1 MEKLDVVS
9 AHCSMLSLSLSSLS
23 VYYHKTTL
31 CDSSGTLVSSDS
43 PSRMLSL
50 TSLLCTFKVQWWS
63 FGLMHILLYAGPT
76 WRKNC
81 RECKGEKSAR
91 MKPHCYVLDMSH
103 MHELLYITNNPLNVL
118 CSIIGIDHSCTYVFL
133 VSPATRPCSYVQ
145 QYGNGLSYILVTQDC
160 QTYLAKTAY
169 TYMASCTVTVS
180 WWPYTAA
187 FTCSSIL
194 T

>member
-23 VYYHKTTL
+23 VYYHKRL
-31 CDSSGTLVSSDS
+31 CVILVGTLVGSDS

-81 RECKGEKSAR
+81 RECQGENSAR
-91 MKPHCYVLDMSH
+91 MKPHCCVGH
-103 MHELLYITNNPLNVL
+103 AWTAYITYSPLNVL
-118 CSIIGIDHSCTYVFL
+118 YSIIGIDHSCTYVFL
-133 VSPATRPCSYVQ
+133 ISPATRPCSYVQ

-160 QTYLAKTAY
+160 QTYLVKTAY

-180 WWPYTAA
+180 WWPYNAA
-187 FTCSSIL
+187 FTCSSML